1 MAMTEIEL
9 ETENLILR
17 AAGYEDIDEIAR
29 MWDFEHGDIPRDEA
43 LKALERMEDNHS
55 RNTHGRVW
63 HLCLAVTRKTEP
75 GRIIGWCGLDG
86 TSGKELHI
94 FYSIEPDYRGKGYA
108 TQAARAVLDYGF
120 RRAGVPFVNGGCHR
134 DNIASYRV
142 MEKAGMRRAGE
153 HENGDPIFYLS
164 KETYLNDIEIAGAS
178 GLQDLPG

>member
-1 MAMTEIEL
+1 MTEIEL

-120 RRAGVPFVNGGCHR
+120 RRAGVPFVNGGCYR
-134 DNIASYRV
+134 DNTASYRV

>member
-1 MAMTEIEL
+1 MTEIEL

-94 FYSIEPDYRGKGYA
+94 FYSIEPDYRGKCYA

-142 MEKAGMRRAGE
+142 MEKAGMRRAGQQ
-153 HENGDPIFYLS
+153 ENGDPIFYLS